1 MSVKKLITL
10 PPNLVNK
17 FHQLCPEYTTAE
29 WYCDSDPEDS
39 KLGSGAGTTRLIDR
53 WHTITGNDY
62 SEKKI
67 VIHAGGHS
75 RRLPA
80 YATSG
85 KLLTP
90 IPVLRWAWGE
100 KLDRNLLSMQLPLYK
115 HIINNAPE
123 SLTTLIACGDMYL
136 RVDRNKIKI
145 PEADVVCYGIWVD
158 SKLASHHGVFMCDR
172 SKPDNL
178 DFMLQKPTV
187 TTLSQLGKTHFFLM
201 DTGVW
206 LLSEKAL
213 KKLKL
218 KSKDTDG
225 NYTFYDLYSQFG
237 CALGQN
243 PSNPDSDLTDLS
255 VAIVPLNDGEFYHF
269 GTTRELLSSTL
280 ALQNLIYDQ
289 RLILRPDTK
298 PNPALFTQN
307 CIMDFRLTEKNN
319 NVWVENSHISDRWTL
334 TSNNV
339 VTGIPDNDWHIT
351 LNENMCLDL
360 EPIDEKAY
368 AIRSYGYDDPMS
380 GPISSAETIYM
391 NQPLQ
396 QWLADR
402 EIKLEDTPDT
412 DIQSAHLFAVTDN
425 LDEAELIARWA
436 TTEPHLQAGKELW
449 LKSERLSADEI
460 CSKANLTR
468 LEHQRR
474 NFLNKDIPLLAGNY
488 RKSVFYQLDL
498 NHLASRI
505 APTDIA
511 IPQLLPANA
520 PITQSMRNNIYRSR
534 VLTLR
539 GHNGETDESAAFR
552 LMQNGLIESLGNKL
566 CNPHLDTYFDQIVWA
581 RSPLRIDFA
590 GGWTDTPPYSIEHG
604 GNVVNAA
611 IELNGQPP
619 LQVFVKP
626 SKHFQIII
634 HSIDMGASE
643 TISEYSQLADFH
655 KVGSPFSLP
664 KAALTLCGF
673 SQQFC
678 TERYASLNDQ
688 LRAFG
693 SGIEITLLSAVPAG
707 SGLGTSSILGST
719 ILLALSDF
727 CSLGWNADEICNRTL
742 ALEQLLTTGGGWQD
756 QYGGMRPGIKLLRST
771 SGWLQRP
778 TIDWLPEKIFT
789 DTNLSPCHL
798 LYYTGLT
805 RTAKNILTEIVRRM
819 MLNDG
824 LTLDLLKEMRQHAE
838 ATAAAIQRC
847 DYQMFARCIKQS
859 WEYNKMLDNST
870 CTEAIQHIIDLIDDY
885 SSGVKLTGAGGGGFL
900 YIAAKDPEAA
910 ERIKQTLNK
919 NITLSSARFVDMS
932 ISTTGTQISRS

>member
-1 MSVKKLITL
+1 MSVKKLLTL
-10 PPNLVNK
+10 PPNLINK
-17 FHQLCPEYTTAE
+17 FHQLCPEYSGNE
-29 WYCDSDPEDS
+29 WYCDSDPEDC
-39 KLGSGAGTTRLIDR
+39 KLGSGAGTTRLVDR
-53 WHTITGNDY
+53 WHTFTGSDY

-90 IPVLRWAWGE
+90 IPVLRWALGE
-100 KLDRNLLSMQLPLYK
+100 KLDRNLLSMQLPLYEY
-115 HIINNAPE
+115 IIENAPE

-136 RVDRNKIKI
+136 RVDRSKIKI
-145 PEADVVCYGIWVD
+145 PQADVVCYGIWVD
-158 SKLASHHGVFMCDR
+158 SNLASHHGVFMCDR
-172 SKPDNL
+172 TMPENL
-178 DFMLQKPTV
+178 DFMIQKPSV
-187 TTLSQLGKTHFFLM
+187 TQLSKLGKTHFFLM

-213 KKLKL
+213 EKLKQ
-218 KSKDTDG
+218 KSITVDG
-225 NYTFYDLYSQFG
+225 NYKFYDLYSQFG

-243 PSNPDSDLTDLS
+243 PSCPDNDLADLS
-255 VAIVPLNDGEFYHF
+255 VAIVPLTDSQFYHF

-307 CIMDFRLTEKNN
+307 CIMDFRLTERNN
-319 NVWVENSHISDRWTL
+319 NVWVENSHISDKWVL
-334 TSNNV
+334 THNNV
-339 VTGIPDNDWHIT
+339 VTGIPENAWHIT
-351 LNENMCLDL
+351 LNANMCLDI
-360 EPIDEKAY
+360 EPIGEKSY
-368 AIRSYGYDDPMS
+368 VIRPYGFDDPMNGS
-380 GPISSAETIYM
+380 ISSAETIFM
-391 NQPLQ
+391 GQSLW
-396 QWLADR
+396 QWLAER
-402 EIKLEDTPDT
+402 EITLDDTPDT
-412 DIQSAHLFAVTDN
+412 DIQNAHLFAVTDN
-425 LDEAELIARWA
+425 LNNAELIARWA

-449 LKSERLSADEI
+449 LNSERLSADEI
-460 CSKANLTR
+460 CAKANLMR

-474 NFLNKDIPLLAGNY
+474 NFLNRDIPLLAANY

-505 APTDIA
+505 APTDMA
-511 IPQLLPANA
+511 IPQPLPEDA
-520 PITQSMRNNIYRSR
+520 PIAQSIRNNIFRSR
-534 VLTLR
+534 VQILR
-539 GHNGETDESAAFR
+539 GHDGTIDESAAFR
-552 LMQNGLIESLGNKL
+552 LMRNGMIETLGNKPGT
-566 CNPHLDTYFDQIVWA
+566 PHLDTYTDQIVWA

-590 GGWTDTPPYSIEHG
+590 GGWTDTPPYSTEHG

-626 SKHFQIII
+626 SKHFEIILR
-634 HSIDMGASE
+634 SIDMGASE

-678 TERYASLNDQ
+678 ATRYTSLKDQ

-719 ILLALSDF
+719 ILSALSNF
-727 CSLGWNADEICNRTL
+727 CSLSWNADEICNRTL

-756 QYGGMRPGIKLLRST
+756 QYGGMLSGIKLLRST
-771 SGWLQRP
+771 TGWLQRP
-778 TIDWLPEKIFT
+778 TVDWLPEKIFT
-789 DTNLSPCHL
+789 DPNLSPCHL

-805 RTAKNILTEIVRRM
+805 RTAKNILSEIVRRM

-824 LTLDLLKEMRQHAE
+824 ETLDLLNEMKRHAE

-847 DYQMFARCIKQS
+847 DYQMFAQCVKQS
-859 WEYNKMLDNST
+859 WEYNIMLDSST
-870 CTEAIQHIIDLIDDY
+870 CTPEIQHIINLINDY
-885 SSGVKLTGAGGGGFL
+885 SAGLKLTGAGGGGFL

-910 ERIKQTLNK
+910 KRIKQTLND
-919 NITLSSARFVDMS
+919 NSLLSSARFVEMTLS
-932 ISTTGTQISRS
+932 ATGTQISRS